1 MSIMF
6 THTGIAIST
15 RILQLTTSSYRLPH
29 TATPARRLAGGR
41 GTGTLVPPSADAGT
55 HRRPAASAR
64 VTATLH
70 PVVTVTGLPVVIV
83 KPLLVVIVTLRPSAT
98 ATLRPSATATL
109 RPSATATLR
118 PNTTVTLR
126 PNVVVTA
133 TLQTSVTMKAAV
145 TMPRMS
151 PLKRNVM
158 IQRDAGAETIEL
170 PQNKENQHKRL
181 LQQAVCGGKGLGALA
196 VVA

>member
-1 MSIMF
+1 
-6 THTGIAIST
+6 
-15 RILQLTTSSYRLPH
+15 LPH

-41 GTGTLVPPSADAGT
+41 GTGTLAPPSADAGT

-83 KPLLVVIVTLRPSAT
+83 KPLLVVIV
-98 ATLRPSATATL
+98 TLRPSATATL